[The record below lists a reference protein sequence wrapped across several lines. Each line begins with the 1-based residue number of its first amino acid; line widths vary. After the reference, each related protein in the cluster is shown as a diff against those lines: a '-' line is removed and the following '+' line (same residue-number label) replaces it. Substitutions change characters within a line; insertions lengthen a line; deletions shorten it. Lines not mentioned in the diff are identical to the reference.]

1 MRRFGVALTALI
13 ALGSVGIACSSDTG
27 VEDGELRGGSTG
39 KGGTTGKGTGGTIST
54 TGGTG
59 NNGSGGSGSI
69 PIGGSNGVGGS
80 STAGSSTGSGGTMA
94 CVGDKATG
102 MKGESAVLLLVVDI
116 SFSMTQSAPGDRQS
130 KLDATKDALTA
141 TIATL
146 PEGLSIGL
154 MFYPN
159 APLRNNRNADTYVCF
174 EGEVAVPIAP
184 INAAQ
189 RAALTSAVTAVQ
201 ADGHTPTHDAYQYAL
216 AQLQASGAEGQKY
229 VVLITD
235 GVPTFS
241 LGCVATGM
249 NPGLDPVEA
258 QPIVDEAQ
266 AANTTNMV
274 KTFVVGSPGSEDVRT
289 SLSAIARVGGTGPA
303 GCSDTGT
310 PEYCHSDMTDADN
323 VADELT
329 KALGEIAAQI
339 PVDCNFDLPTP
350 PSGMTLNL
358 DQVNVRF
365 TDANG
370 TVLQI
375 GRDPAGDCATDG
387 WRYVGGTPPTGI
399 ELCGPLCD
407 TVKAQTTSSIEVEYG
422 CNGFVEPP
430 R

>member
-1 MRRFGVALTALI
+1 
-13 ALGSVGIACSSDTG
+13 
-27 VEDGELRGGSTG
+27 VEGELGGGGSSG

-59 NNGSGGSGSI
+59 NPGSGGGI

-80 STAGSSTGSGGTMA
+80 STGGSSTGGSGGGTA

-102 MKGESAVLLLVVDI
+102 NKGESAVLLLLVDI

-141 TIATL
+141 TFASL

-159 APLRNNRNADTYVCF
+159 APLRNAQNEDTYMCF
-174 EGEVAVPIAP
+174 QGEVAVPIAP

-189 RAALTSAVTAVQ
+189 RAALTTAVTEVEAN
-201 ADGHTPTHDAYQYAL
+201 GHTPTHDAYQYAL

-249 NPGLDPVEA
+249 NPGVDPVEA
-258 QPIVDEAQ
+258 QPIIDESQ

-274 KTFVVGSPGSEDVRT
+274 KTFVVGSPGSEAVRD

-303 GCSDTGT
+303 GCADTGT
-310 PEYCHSDMTDADN
+310 PEYCHSDMTEADN
-323 VADELT
+323 VADALT
-329 KALGEIAAQI
+329 AALGEITSQI

-350 PSGMTLNL
+350 PSGMALNL
-358 DQVNVRF
+358 DQVNVRY

-370 TVLQI
+370 TVVQI

-407 TVKAQTTSSIEVEYG
+407 SVKAQQESSIEVEYG
-422 CNGFVEPP
+422 CTGVVEPP